1 MAMQFIGDFHIHSH
15 FSLATS
21 KQLTP
26 EYLDF
31 WAKLKGIKVVGTGDF
46 THPVWI
52 SELDAKLEPAEY
64 GLFKLRPEY
73 CLQTEAQPYTINDSE
88 IRFILTAEIS
98 NIYKR
103 NGKVRKI
110 HNVLFAPDFDT
121 VVKIQHKLDALNFNI
136 TSDGRPILGLD
147 SRNLLE
153 MALEASPDVFF
164 VPAHIWTPWF
174 SVLGSKSGFNT
185 VEEAF
190 GDLSHHITTVETGLS
205 SNAPMNWM
213 CSFLDRFTLIS
224 NSDAHSPEKLGRNA
238 NVFDCDLNYA
248 SIIAAMKTGDPKQFL
263 GTIDLF
269 PQEGKYH
276 YDGHRKCGVCWS
288 PLETLQHN
296 ERCTVCGKKVTVGV
310 MNRVAELADR
320 NILTDRP
327 NRHPY
332 RSVIPLKEM
341 ISEIEGVGVNSKR
354 VKKKYDIL
362 LRKLGPE
369 LHILLDMPVETI
381 NQKGFPVIAEGIRR
395 MRNNEVEIKEG
406 YDGEYGT
413 IKVFQNEDAGKFE
426 SQNALFKTK
435 SDEPV
440 KQPATI
446 RFDIEKYLELQD
458 QKKRN
463 AEAFETTL
471 FGKAQPTGKD
481 ENILGLNTE
490 QSLAVQHFISPA
502 LILAGPGTGKTR
514 VLTSRILH
522 LITNRNIPPDKIL
535 AVTFTNKAAEE
546 MRERL
551 KARLQNTNNKKSIAI
566 TTFHAFGYE
575 VLKEFYQKTGR
586 TERFAIIDAADK
598 EAILINDLGCKKKDA
613 KKIIAHIAKAKQE
626 LKTPEEVKNKSISA
640 IFSRYEN
647 KMKKY
652 DLFDLDDLMYHTVQL
667 LEKHKKITET
677 YQSKFPWILID
688 EYQDINYSQYRLI
701 RCLFPENDSNLFAI
715 GDPNQAIYGFRGA
728 DVKYINQFVADYP
741 KARVYNLRKSYRC
754 TDSILQAS
762 NDIIKL
768 NTGKKSMLKGVDK
781 GIRIRIS
788 SHKTDKSEAEFV
800 ARTIEKMIGGLRFF
814 SMDSKITQGH
824 TEESIESL
832 SDFAVLCRTHAQT
845 EALQKA
851 MNDHSIPHQVVSS
864 NPFFKNE
871 PVKTIIDLLKFR
883 QMDNNKFLKKRLTE
897 KNIINLPQ
905 WVEFDDFISDNSVE
919 NIVITIIDNYYIDNK
934 LEYEIVFRK
943 LIELARG
950 FGDDL
955 DAFLRFAAIGTSAD
969 LYKADTENVTIMTM
983 HASKGLEFQ
992 CVFIVG
998 CEEGIIPYSL
1008 YKQNKTNID
1017 EERRLM
1023 YVAMTRAKK
1032 YLYLTHV
1039 DKRMMRGKPLEMKRS
1054 QFLNR
1059 IEKELIEMHKNEY
1072 RKKKADLQM
1081 RLFD

>member
-1 MAMQFIGDFHIHSH
+1 MTMQFIGDFHIHSH

-21 KQLTP
+21 KQLIP

-46 THPVWI
+46 THPGWTK
-52 SELDAKLEPAEY
+52 ELETRLEPAEY
-64 GLFKLRPEY
+64 GLFKLKTNH
-73 CLQTEAQPYTINDSE
+73 CLQQEAQPYKINDTD

-103 NGKVRKI
+103 NGKVRKV
-110 HNVLFAPDFDT
+110 HNVLFAPDFET
-121 VVKIQHKLDALNFNI
+121 VYKIQNKLDAHNFNI

-190 GDLSHHITTVETGLS
+190 GDLSNHITTVETGLS

-238 NVFDCDLNYA
+238 NVFDCELNYQ
-248 SIIAAMKTGDPKQFL
+248 SIIQAMKTGDPKQFL

-276 YDGHRKCGVCWS
+276 YDGHRKCSVCWS
-288 PLETLQHN
+288 PLETLEHN

-320 NILTDRP
+320 DVLTDRP

-354 VKKKYDIL
+354 VKKQYDAL

-369 LHILLDMPVETI
+369 LYILLDMPIETI

-413 IKVFQNEDAGKFE
+413 IKVFQNNDAKKFA
-426 SQNALFKTK
+426 SQNALFKTTTNA
-435 SDEPV
+435 PV
-440 KQPATI
+440 KQHTTI
-446 RFDIEKYLELQD
+446 RFDIEKYLELQE

-463 AEAFETTL
+463 AKAFETTL
-471 FGKAQPTGKD
+471 FDKEQLADKN
-481 ENILGLNTE
+481 ENIFGLNPE
-490 QSLAVQHFISPA
+490 QSKAVQHFTSPA

-514 VLTSRILH
+514 VLTSRIIH

-551 KARLQNTNNKKSIAI
+551 KTKLQDTNNKNSITI
-566 TTFHAFGYE
+566 TTFHAFGYG
-575 VLKEFYQKTGR
+575 VLKEFHKKTGR
-586 TERFAIIDAADK
+586 TKHFTIIDTADK
-598 EAILINDLGCKKKDA
+598 ESILIDELGCKKKDV
-613 KKIIAHIAKAKQE
+613 KKIISAISKTKQE
-626 LKTPEEVKNKSISA
+626 LKTPEEVKNKNISA

-652 DLFDLDDLMYHTVQL
+652 DLFDLDDLMYQTVLL
-667 LEKHKKITET
+667 LEKHKKIAET
-677 YQSKFPWILID
+677 YQSKFAWILID
-688 EYQDINYSQYRLI
+688 EYQDINYTQYQLI
-701 RCLFPENDSNLFAI
+701 RCLFPENDSNIFAI

-741 KARVYNLRKSYRC
+741 KAKVYNLRKSYRC
-754 TDSILQAS
+754 TDNILQAS
-762 NDIIKL
+762 NDIIKQ
-768 NTGKKSMLKGVDK
+768 NTKNKSLLKGVNK
-781 GIRIRIS
+781 GIKIKIS

-814 SMDSKITQGH
+814 SMDSKISEGH
-824 TEESIESL
+824 TDESIESL
-832 SDFAVLCRTHAQT
+832 SDFAVLCRTHTQA

-851 MNDHSIPHQVVSS
+851 MNDHSIPHQVISS

-883 QMDNNKFLKKRLTE
+883 LIDNNKFLKKRLTE
-897 KNIINLPQ
+897 KNIINIPQ
-905 WVEFDDFISDNSVE
+905 WVEFDDFTSDNSVE
-919 NIVITIIDNYYIDNK
+919 NIIITIIDNYFIDNK
-934 LEYEIVFRK
+934 QEYEAIFRK

-950 FGDDL
+950 FNDDL
-955 DAFLRFAAIGTSAD
+955 DAFLHFAAIGTGTD
-969 LYKADTENVTIMTM
+969 LYKPETENVTIMTM

-992 CVFIVG
+992 CVFVVG

-1008 YKQNKTNID
+1008 FKQNKTNLE

-1032 YLYLTHV
+1032 YLYLTHA
-1039 DKRMMRGKPLEMKRS
+1039 DKRMIRGKDLEMKRS
-1054 QFLNR
+1054 RFLNR
-1059 IEKELIEMHKNEY
+1059 IEKELIEMQKNEY
-1072 RKKKADLQM
+1072 KKRKTNLQM